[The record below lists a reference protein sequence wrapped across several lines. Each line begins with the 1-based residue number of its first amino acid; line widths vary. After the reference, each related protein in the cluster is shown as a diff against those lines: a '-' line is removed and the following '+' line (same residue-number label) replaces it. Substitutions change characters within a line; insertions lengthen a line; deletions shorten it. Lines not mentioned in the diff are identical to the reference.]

1 MNAIELSEWL
11 IAFTQDASDYEEKWI
26 KDSADMLISH
36 QSQIKEKDVCLKL
49 LGAEIEALKAKLSL
63 WEAIGRQIA
72 NNDNQGTS

>member
-26 KDSADMLISH
+26 KDSAEILISQ

-49 LGAEIEALKAKLSL
+49 LGAEIEALRFGIEAAKAWSEIKFKAQ
-63 WEAIGRQIA
+63 EK
-72 NNDNQGTS
+72 